1 MGQRDKGM
9 ATGSQ
14 GAPGNQQYTVFGDG
28 VINTGDNSQVNNAIG
43 DGNRQSANYTV
54 TSPSAMNPWDEVG
67 KELARIRVLLESA
80 VASAH
85 RDDSIEWV
93 CALSRDL
100 PDLKQSGADGPKNLR
115 QRIRALIGMLTPV
128 AGLIGGVA
136 ALESIWQHL

>member
-1 MGQRDKGM
+1 M

-28 VINTGDNSQVNNAIG
+28 AINSGDNSQLNNAIG

-85 RDDSIEWV
+85 RDDAIEWV
-93 CALSRDL
+93 GALSRDL

>member
-1 MGQRDKGM
+1 M
-9 ATGSQ
+9 ATGRQ
-14 GAPGNQQYTVFGDG
+14 GAPGNQQHTVFGDG

-43 DGNRQSANYTV
+43 DRNRQSASYTV

-67 KELARIRVLLESA
+67 EELARIRGLLESA
-80 VASAH
+80 AASAD
-85 RDDSIEWV
+85 RDDAIEWV

-100 PDLKQSGADGPKNLR
+100 PDLRQSGADGRRNLR
-115 QRIRALIGMLTPV
+115 QRIKALMGVLTPV